1 MSRILRRPMFRG
13 GPASSDGVG
22 ITSGLN
28 DGYATGGRVGY
39 KTAGSVGSSNDNLDN
54 LSMEDYEK
62 LISDPLY
69 NFTPRTEKD
78 IRSKITS
85 DYEKKLYE
93 AQNLNPQYDPL
104 SVDFGGEQQRMIDRY
119 SDPRRMNIAVTE
131 ELKKEEEKVRKAN
144 INRAKLGQPLLG
156 SVIQRKTNNNENI
169 DDVDNSTGTQK
180 SLPSLYDEY
189 SEIIKKAN
197 LFDQEELTKQKYLEL
212 SKFGLNLLRQPGGPV
227 GGKPNLMGAIAAAA
241 EKPLEGYSNIL
252 TRESQAKQVPKQ
264 LALQAT
270 LNAMAPGTF
279 EKNIQGLVRAGLSP
293 QKALEFMTKEAT
305 YQQRAQDLKELDY
318 YTEKLTN
325 RFEFLKNKENIKKGL
340 PDSASQSFLSWRK
353 IDPNLN
359 QGQISELPKD
369 KDLAIDKKYYID
381 PNTGVIV
388 RFDKKINN
396 YRTAGEI

>member
-54 LSMEDYEK
+54 LSMEDYDK
-62 LISDPLY
+62 LISNPLY

-78 IRSKITS
+78 IRSNITS

-104 SVDFGGEQQRMIDRY
+104 SVDFGGEQQRMIEKY
-119 SDPRRMNIAVTE
+119 SDPRRMNIAITE

-279 EKNIQGLVRAGLSP
+279 EKNIQGLIRAGLAP
-293 QKALEFMTKEAT
+293 KKALEFMTKEGT
-305 YQQRAQDLKELDY
+305 YQQRAQDRLEQDY
-318 YTEKLTN
+318 YAPALGEK
-325 RFEFLKNKENIKKGL
+325 FKLKKPPVIQTAGK
-340 PDSASQSFLSWRK
+340 SFVDWLK
-353 IDPNLN
+353 IDSNLTP
-359 QGQISELPKD
+359 GQISELPVD
-369 KDLAIDKKYYID
+369 KNLAIDKKYYID

-388 RFDKKINN
+388 RFDKKIKD
-396 YRTAGEI
+396 YREAGEI

>member
-54 LSMEDYEK
+54 LSMEDYDK
-62 LISDPLY
+62 LISNPLY

-78 IRSKITS
+78 IRSNITS

-104 SVDFGGEQQRMIDRY
+104 SVDFGGEQQRMIEKY
-119 SDPRRMNIAVTE
+119 SDPRRMNIAITE

-318 YTEKLTN
+318 YSEKLTN

>member
-1 MSRILRRPMFRG
+1 MSRILRRPLFRG

-28 DGYATGGRVGY
+28 APRQGYVEGTDDQGVQSYDEFG
-39 KTAGSVGSSNDNLDN
+39 GSSI
-54 LSMEDYEK
+54 ME
-62 LISDPLY
+62 S
-69 NFTPRTEKD
+69 
-78 IRSKITS
+78 
-85 DYEKKLYE
+85 
-93 AQNLNPQYDPL
+93 
-104 SVDFGGEQQRMIDRY
+104 
-119 SDPRRMNIAVTE
+119 
-131 ELKKEEEKVRKAN
+131 
-144 INRAKLGQPLLG
+144 
-156 SVIQRKTNNNENI
+156 
-169 DDVDNSTGTQK
+169 
-180 SLPSLYDEY
+180 SLPGYSQGVENPYDVKLRKMLQEAKDSFVPKPTLTTEPKENVSIQNKTPTSLYDEY
-189 SEIIKKAN
+189 SDIIKKAN
-197 LFDQEELTKQKYLEL
+197 LVDQDEIKKQKYLEL
-212 SKFGLNLLRQPGGPV
+212 AKFGLNLLKPTPV
-227 GGKPNLMGAIAAAA
+227 GIKPSFMGSIASAA

-252 TRESQAKQVPKQ
+252 TKESQAKQVPKQ

-318 YTEKLTN
+318 YSEKLTN